1 VRTRPSG
8 RSPLVTVRCRP
19 RAWIVLPPRAARQA
33 KVAFLRGRDPADC
46 RWPVHNRPVLV
57 LACGEAQPTVD
68 VLVLE
73 LLIAGARIV
82 RARYADGN
90 VITYDPRER
99 MRHAAR

>member
-1 VRTRPSG
+1 
-8 RSPLVTVRCRP
+8 
-19 RAWIVLPPRAARQA
+19 
-33 KVAFLRGRDPADC
+33 
-46 RWPVHNRPVLV
+46 LV